1 MNIRLFQIEEGIVC
15 AIVEATDA
23 TATTTAA
30 TATTEATD
38 AVAEVPVHTIAV
50 VDVSGSMSIS
60 GKLRSVQHTLEQL
73 IDVMKDR
80 DELSLISFQ
89 SEAKVELSR
98 VTATADHREIIR
110 ERVRGLIAD
119 GSTNMCAALAY
130 INDVV
135 YPSTHLKQG
144 VVFLTDGHTNTG
156 SNEDLLLRLK
166 GLVHTYPSLT
176 FSAVGYGQDHNA
188 GLLSSMAT
196 EGSGSYNMV
205 NGMDEVANVFGD
217 IFGGLKTCA
226 YEQLR
231 LSVPSHVRQRSSY
244 ALHARP
250 DGSHDV
256 FVGDLHSGSPVCV
269 VLEGFVLGTDRLDV
283 RATCVSTGLPA
294 LFENVAVTTEVTPEL
309 RVQGHHAFLRTRVV
323 AFMKDVNQYI
333 TGAPDAAKYAALK
346 EQAKVLAAEVEAAR
360 TEGTDHPLLDLLA
373 REIRRSETYMNL
385 TFTTPPSLNLTHQ
398 RSTMLSQHTACVGL
412 GRGVLSSRH
421 EDDLEDEPNAAVFSN
436 PYQRSTSED
445 LRHTTATTPMAQ
457 VHPLTPYPSLSPMTP
472 PATPRNTSMYL
483 PPPPVLRKTR
493 SSNPS

>member
-1 MNIRLFQIEEGIVC
+1 MC
-15 AIVEATDA
+15 AIVEATVA
-23 TATTTAA
+23 ATTAA
-30 TATTEATD
+30 TTAAAT

-50 VDVSGSMSIS
+50 VDVSGSMSTG

-188 GLLSSMAT
+188 GLLTSMAT

-231 LSVPSHVRQRSSY
+231 LSVPPHVRQRSSY
-244 ALHARP
+244 ALHERP
-250 DGSHDV
+250 DSNHDV

-309 RVQGHHAFLRTRVV
+309 RIQGRLALLRTRVV
-323 AFMKDVNQYI
+323 AFMKDANQYI
-333 TGAPDAAKYAALK
+333 TGASDAAKYAALK
-346 EQAKVLAAEVEAAR
+346 ERAVTLVAEVEAAR
-360 TEGTDHPLLDLLA
+360 TEGADRPLLDLLA

-385 TFTTPPSLNLTHQ
+385 TLTAPPSLNLIHQ

-421 EDDLEDEPNAAVFSN
+421 EDDLEDDEPNAAVFSN

-457 VHPLTPYPSLSPMTP
+457 VQTQTQTQVHPLTPYPSLSPMTP
-472 PATPRNTSMYL
+472 PATPRNTTMYL
-483 PPPPVLRKTR
+483 SPPPVLRKTR